1 MIGSRDESTFPQ
13 YITRCVH
20 VVVRCRKLSHCV
32 TREVNTRVRAAATTP
47 VLDSGGGRGG
57 LVTTCDA
64 RSINSFNVR

>member
-47 VLDSGGGRGG
+47 VLDSGGGRETRSTY
-57 LVTTCDA
+57 VDA
-64 RSINSFNVR
+64 VSTPLT